1 MYRGISALFVDKF
14 APSFDGIIPD
24 PGDPGEG
31 GYWDECDQRNISI
44 THQLTPSFC
53 LLKCLYK

>member
-24 PGDPGEG
+24 PGDWELERVQRSQGRGMIPG
-31 GYWDECDQRNISI
+31 
-44 THQLTPSFC
+44 LM
-53 LLKCLYK
+53 